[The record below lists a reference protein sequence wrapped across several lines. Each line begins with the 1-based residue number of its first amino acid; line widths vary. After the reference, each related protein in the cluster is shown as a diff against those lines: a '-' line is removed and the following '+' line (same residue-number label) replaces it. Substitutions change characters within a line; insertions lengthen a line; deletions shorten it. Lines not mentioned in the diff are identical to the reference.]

1 MAKFIFASTQDS
13 DMRYAVKVNIPS
25 SFFYLE
31 KGKKKYIFLNRLDF
45 GIFSFRR
52 SNFCQIPLEPL
63 AQEAPKLPFKT
74 SERNKIAY
82 LILKK
87 YGLLKRKIEVPTHF
101 PLDMADFL
109 RARGAKLTPTF
120 PLFPE
125 RARKTRAEVDY
136 IQESLNQTKKA
147 FRLIEDILCRSRIK
161 NNRIYF
167 QNKILTSE
175 FLKEV
180 VEKALFE
187 KGMLDSLGMIISS
200 GAQTAIP
207 HHPGKGPIFPHQPI
221 ICDIFPRHRKT
232 SYFADMTRTYV
243 KGKASLEIQKMYAAV
258 AKTQREIMKKIRPGI
273 SAKEIHNLASEIV
286 LKEGYDVGEKGLV
299 HGLGHGIGLDVH
311 EKPSLKSLSED
322 ILEEGN
328 VITIEPGLYY
338 PKIGGVRIED
348 IVLVTK
354 NGGKNLTNYPKRLV
368 IP

>member
-1 MAKFIFASTQDS
+1 MAKFIFASTRDS

-31 KGKKKYIFLNRLDF
+31 KGKKKYVFLNRLDF

-52 SNFCQIPLEPL
+52 PNFFQIPLESL
-63 AQEAPKLPFKT
+63 AQEAQKLTFET
-74 SERNKIAY
+74 SDRNKIAY

-87 YGLLKRKIEVPTHF
+87 YRLLDKKVEISTHF

-109 RARGAKLTPTF
+109 RNHGAKLTPTF

-125 RARKTRAEVDY
+125 RAQKTKEEIRF

-147 FRLIEDILCRSRIK
+147 FRLIEDILRRSRIK
-161 NNRIYF
+161 NSRIYF

-187 KGMLDSLGMIISS
+187 KGMLAPLGMIISS

-207 HHPGKGPIFPHQPI
+207 HHPGRGPILPHRPI

-232 SYFADMTRTYV
+232 GYFADMTRTYV
-243 KGKASLEIQKMYAAV
+243 KGKASPEIEKIYAAV
-258 AKTQREIMKKIRPGI
+258 VKTQKEVMKRIRPGI
-273 SAKEIHNLASEIV
+273 SAQEIQALASEIV
-286 LKEGYDVGEKGLV
+286 LKEGYSVGEEGLI
-299 HGLGHGIGLDVH
+299 HGLGHGIGLDIH
-311 EKPSLKSLSED
+311 EKPSLKLLAED
-322 ILEEGN
+322 VLEEGN
-328 VITIEPGLYY
+328 VITVEPGLYY
-338 PKIGGVRIED
+338 PQVGGVRIED
-348 IVLVTK
+348 VVLVTK
-354 NGGKNLTNYPKRLV
+354 TGNKNLTNYPKKLV